1 MVSIQ
6 NQKRRRRCFL
16 TACLCWVASSH
27 QTAAFAALGRA
38 APVAASMH
46 QEFSLQAV
54 MGTDESTMESDAAF
68 VEEEEKVE
76 KKDLVSDFCVA
87 TNEFFKGTSFQNE
100 VVI

>member
-1 MVSIQ
+1 
-6 NQKRRRRCFL
+6 
-16 TACLCWVASSH
+16 
-27 QTAAFAALGRA
+27 
-38 APVAASMH
+38 
-46 QEFSLQAV
+46 